1 MSTGYNILY
10 SDPAKNVPAGIFVA
24 DGSLNKNSTSLTL
37 VGKNYPSYGQY
48 FETDLVHLLENFAA
62 SSPPSNPIEG
72 QLWFDT
78 SDPNAK
84 VLKINDGGI
93 SGSRWSPINGVFQQ
107 PGQPSNVKTGD
118 IWVDTANQQL
128 KFFNGT
134 DFTIVGPNYSSGT
147 RTGSYPTELTDT
159 NGQSHYAIINYVND
173 QAIEIISSDN
183 FTPNPVIDGFSA
195 LRPGLNISSA
205 NVGSLSTPAYPRIN
219 GIADSAYNLQISI
232 PTNQKISADS
242 FLRND
247 IDQRMLG
254 GLNIATDNNSLKIG
268 IDPTFILYRAEN
280 GTKAVFSNIKNG
292 GQFNFMVRNQAGASK
307 NVLTMLGDTQRVGI
321 NNTTPAVE
329 LDIVGSINITNS
341 ATVDT
346 LYVNSYAENTATY
359 TGNALQVKGGAGI
372 LGTLIVTKE
381 HILRGP
387 LTVGDSYSAT
397 ATIAARS
404 IIVPTQHLTYDNGD
418 PNWAWRN
425 VYSAT
430 YQGARANEELT
441 NITAFSTATVFTSPP
456 YNVGNYEL
464 SVFLNGTFI
473 PVVDSTATGVRGVVE
488 LTANSFRFN
497 FPSSTTTN
505 SISAQTGAIA
515 QFIGIASSASKLAQ
529 PRPFYMVGDFT
540 APRVDFDGTKQFYTF
555 TATAQTT
562 LITGKASTAT
572 TVATD
577 SILVYSTGTTELYQ
591 QTKRDFL
598 KDINYQ
604 DPTPGNS
611 AGYSTPS
618 GSVVPLGTV
627 LPYTGSTPPAGWLLC
642 NGDQVSS
649 AVEPNGYYNLWS
661 HFNSSGA
668 VYGSADVG
676 YFRLPTLTGPSPSSG
691 PALNYIIKY

>member
-93 SGSRWSPINGVFQQ
+93 SGSQWSPINGVFQQ

-195 LRPGLNISSA
+195 LSPGLNISSA

-280 GTKAVFSNIKNG
+280 GTKAVFSNIQNG
-292 GQFNFMVRNQAGASK
+292 GQFNFMVNNQAGASK
-307 NVLTMLGDTQRVGI
+307 NVLTILGGSQYVGI
-321 NNTTPAVE
+321 NNPGPEFE
-329 LDIVGSINITNS
+329 LDVVGSLNITNS
-341 ATVDT
+341 ATINT
-346 LYVNSYAENTATY
+346 LYVSGTAEDISGLP
-359 TGNALQVKGGAGI
+359 GNAVQIQGGIGVAGTLNVKG
-372 LGTLIVTKE
+372 E

-387 LTVGDSYSAT
+387 LTIGENPVTAPENSTTSILVPSQDAIYDIGDNNL
-397 ATIAARS
+397 RWR
-404 IIVPTQHLTYDNGD
+404 IVY
-418 PNWAWRN
+418 
-425 VYSAT
+425 
-430 YQGARANEELT
+430 ANT
-441 NITAFSTATVFTSPP
+441 FQASTASNVSAQF
-456 YNVGNYEL
+456 VGN
-464 SVFLNGTFI
+464 
-473 PVVDSTATGVRGVVE
+473 
-488 LTANSFRFN
+488 
-497 FPSSTTTN
+497 
-505 SISAQTGAIA
+505 
-515 QFIGIASSASKLAQ
+515 ASSATKLAQ
-529 PRPFYMVGDFT
+529 AKPFIVTGDMSDSLHLT
-540 APRVDFDGTKQFYTF
+540 GLPFDGSQPSYTF
-555 TATAQTT
+555 QMSACPE
-562 LITGKASTAT
+562 LITNKGSTST

-577 SILVYSTGTTELYQ
+577 SLLVYSTGTTKLYQ

-676 YFRLPTLTGPSPSSG
+676 YFRLPTLTGPSPNSG